1 MAVVGGSM
9 VTVWL
14 AGRVLGGEISLPDFL
29 ALGVCL
35 SMLFDPLRKLSDVYV
50 RIVRSSAGADRIFAV
65 LDATLEAE
73 DTRATKMLGP
83 LTGGIEFRDVRF
95 TYPGGGAPAI
105 DGVTLHIAVG
115 ETLAL
120 VGPNGS
126 GKTTL
131 AGMIPRFFDPDAGA
145 VLFDGI
151 DLRDASLKSLR
162 EKISLVTQDA
172 VVFAGTP
179 IENIAYG
186 DAVPDVERARDA
198 ARRAN
203 ADEFIRAL
211 PGGYDEILGER
222 GTTLSG
228 GQRQRLTIA
237 RAIYRNAPIL
247 IFDEA
252 TSQIDSESE
261 LKIQGAIK
269 TFATGRTTIIIAHR
283 LSTIRFADRI
293 AVMDQG
299 AIIDSGTHAELFAR
313 CPLYRTLCETQLG
326 SEGGS

>member
-1 MAVVGGSM
+1 M
-9 VTVWL
+9 
-14 AGRVLGGEISLPDFL
+14 RELGT
-29 ALGVCL
+29 A
-35 SMLFDPLRKLSDVYV
+35 
-50 RIVRSSAGADRIFAV
+50 RIE
-65 LDATLEAE
+65 ATLEAE
-73 DTRATKMLGP
+73 DARATKILGP
-83 LTGGIEFRDVRF
+83 LTSGIEFRDVRF

-105 DGVTLHIAVG
+105 NGVSLKLAVG

-131 AGMIPRFFDPDAGA
+131 ASLIPRFYDPDSGA
-145 VLFDGI
+145 VLYDDV
-151 DLRDASLKSLR
+151 DLRDASLRSLR
-162 EKISLVTQDA
+162 DGISVVTQDA

-179 IENIAYG
+179 IENITYG
-186 DAVPDVERARDA
+186 DAEPDVERARDA
-198 ARRAN
+198 AQRAF
-203 ADEFIRAL
+203 ADEFIEAL
-211 PGGYDEILGER
+211 PGGYEEILGER

-269 TFATGRTTIIIAHR
+269 TFAEGRTTIIIAHR
-283 LSTIRFADRI
+283 LSTIQFADRI
-293 AVMDQG
+293 AVMEEGNLVDT
-299 AIIDSGTHAELFAR
+299 GTHAELFGR
-313 CPLYRTLCETQLG
+313 CPLYRTLCETQLV
-326 SEGGS
+326 SEVKPTQGENPSEAS